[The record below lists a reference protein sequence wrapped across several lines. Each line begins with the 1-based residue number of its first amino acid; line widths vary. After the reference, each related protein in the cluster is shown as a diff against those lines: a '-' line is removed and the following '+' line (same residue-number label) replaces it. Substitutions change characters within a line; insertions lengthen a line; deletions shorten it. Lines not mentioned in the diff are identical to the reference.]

1 MSTVGARALFVAATV
16 VVLVAGGVGPGVAVA
31 SGGVT
36 DTGGVGVASG
46 GVTASVGP
54 GVTVASGAVT
64 ATVGAGP
71 RAGSTGA
78 PGAAAQRNGTAGGIV
93 AGSVDTQGDS
103 LGRPLSSPDTTFDG
117 AFYGRVTSFAEAYN
131 ERQPDLG
138 AAGDF
143 ARGEVVNLHVVAPG
157 GEEGVVSFHL
167 TDDNRIRNLRAGPR
181 EDATIRIEMEKATF
195 DRIATADDPGAAF
208 ERNLEDGEISV
219 TRRGAL
225 SGPIESLVD
234 VITDL
239 IG

>member
-31 SGGVT
+31 SSGVT
-36 DTGGVGVASG
+36 ATGGVGVESG

-54 GVTVASGAVT
+54 RVGVASGAVT
-64 ATVGAGP
+64 AAGGVALGG
-71 RAGSTGA
+71 RSTGA
-78 PGAAAQRNGTAGGIV
+78 VIARAQRNGTAGGIV

-103 LGRPLSSPDTTFDG
+103 LGRPLSSSDTTFDG
-117 AFYGRVTSFAEAYN
+117 EFYDRVASFAGAYN

-138 AAGDF
+138 AAGEL
-143 ARGEVVNLHVVAPG
+143 ARGEIVNLHVVAPG

-167 TDDNRIRNLRAGPR
+167 TDDNRIRDLRAGPR

-195 DRIATADDPGAAF
+195 DRIAGADDPGAEF
-208 ERNLEDGEISV
+208 EQALEDGEVSV

-225 SGPIESLVD
+225 GGPIESLVD

-239 IG
+239 LG